1 VKHKSE
7 QKDALEAFYK
17 EHIHNRRDLVDHE
30 LLVVLQCD
38 QDAVTRGSHVKR
50 WLSDNKIVLQ
60 MSTAFKQSQ
69 NGQIERDM
77 QNVLDRARTFLAS
90 YDVPQSWWWHA
101 VKEAIW
107 FINRSP
113 TSKNDNKT
121 PLELMY
127 NKKPDMKEMIPFFC
141 PGLYNVTKSERE
153 PDAVWKWKARCC
165 RFIGHDLNSK
175 TYTVWDIESQKIVEG
190 RSDIVWDPTLLDKYV
205 QTSNDML
212 KAFQRARKL
221 AKRMQSDNESIN
233 NKKSSD
239 LKINKDAMRNTQIN
253 KDTDSDDDEP
263 RYWSFEH
270 EDVLQNAYNNYELYT
285 EVESEADPNSMLHK
299 LNVMRELDNEER
311 MYFAYDNNAEDQLDL
326 LIHHIILSATTE
338 LKLPPVPKNEA
349 EALDPNRIDRD
360 EWYQAI
366 LNEME
371 QFDKYKIFK
380 AAPQVGHAMKT
391 KFVFTLTYRSDYTLK
406 YKARLV
412 VCGYSQIKG
421 IDYTETFAPTIGTN
435 TVFILLF
442 LAGWGDFQVSVF
454 DVTAAFLE
462 GEADCVQYC
471 RLPLC
476 ISRNNVQQRV
486 QIIGNMYGEKQA
498 PKVWNDKLHKILT
511 EIGLER
517 CPWDA
522 CLYMGWFENKFIM
535 ISIHVD
541 DGYVVSTDM
550 ETIKLFHSTLLKYIR
565 NATLFEPKE
574 SVQKYIG
581 IDIKAVR
588 TVDVNGDV
596 CKKMYLSQKDYIRKM
611 DLFPETGKTQK
622 IPMASNINLRGEDP
636 NPDLDSLLPVTGKLR
651 YVCDRTRPDVLVA
664 TGEISTGSQP
674 SDLHYKVAKQIVK
687 YLKDTVERELVLGG
701 SGDMKHFAFSD
712 AAYISAGKSK
722 SRLGHCQ
729 FLGTDSGAIN
739 CTSVNDN
746 TVSHSSMEAEIK
758 ALDLLILSIIHTRN
772 ILDFLGYTITVPTI
786 IFCDNKSAI
795 ELCKTLKMTQK
806 SKHIQMR
813 INFIR
818 ECINNR
824 IVEIVFVPSQYNVA
838 DVLTKPLADVLFNE
852 HANKL
857 LYGFNGDLLY
867 ILSNNITYEQVNISI
882 EKRMNN

>member
-7 QKDALEAFYK
+7 QAEALQAFYRK
-17 EHIHNRRDLVDHE
+17 HIESRRGLDGHE

-38 QDAVTRGSHVKR
+38 QDSVTRGSQVKR
-50 WLSDNKIVLQ
+50 WLLENKVVLQ
-60 MSTAFKQSQ
+60 MSAAFKQSQ

-90 YDVPQSWWWHA
+90 YDVPQSFWWHA

-107 FINRSP
+107 YINRSP

-121 PLELMY
+121 PLELMF

-165 RFIGHDLNSK
+165 RFIGHDENSK
-175 TYTVWDIESQKIVEG
+175 TYSVWDIESQKIVEG
-190 RSDIVWDPTLLDKYV
+190 RSDIVWDATLLDKYV
-205 QTSNDML
+205 HSSDDML
-212 KAFQRARKL
+212 KAFKKAAEY
-221 AKRMQSDNESIN
+221 AKSDTSDNESNN
-233 NKKSSD
+233 NKNSSD
-239 LKINKDAMRNTQIN
+239 IDDEDTVHDTRIDTKDS
-253 KDTDSDDDEP
+253 KDEDEEP
-263 RYWSFEH
+263 RYWAAEVDDILHS
-270 EDVLQNAYNNYELYT
+270 AYINYELYP
-285 EVESEADPNSMLHK
+285 EVESDIDPNSMLHK
-299 LNVMRELDNEER
+299 LNVMREQENKDV
-311 MYFAYDNNAEDQLDL
+311 MYFAYDNEKEDQLDL
-326 LIHHIILSATTE
+326 LVHHTIASARAD
-338 LKLPPVPKNEA
+338 LKLPPIPKNEA
-349 EALDPNRIDRD
+349 DALDPNREDRD
-360 EWYQAI
+360 QWYQAI

-421 IDYTETFAPTIGTN
+421 IDYNETYAPTIGTN
-435 TVFILLF
+435 TVFILMF
-442 LAGWGDFQVSVF
+442 LAGWGSFQTCVF

-476 ISRNNVQQRV
+476 ISPGNVSLRV

-498 PKVWNDKLHKILT
+498 PKVWNDKLHNILT
-511 EIGLER
+511 EMGFER

-522 CLYMGWFENKFIM
+522 CLYIGWYNDKFVM

-541 DGYVVSTDM
+541 DGYIVSTDL
-550 ETIKLFHSTLLKYIR
+550 ETIKQFHSTLLKHIR
-565 NATLFEPKE
+565 NATLFEPKDG
-574 SVQKYIG
+574 VLKYIG
-581 IDIKAVR
+581 IDVQAIR
-588 TVDVNGDV
+588 TVDINNNV
-596 CKKMYLSQKDYIRKM
+596 CTKMHLSQKGYIKDM
-611 DLFPETGKTQK
+611 NLFPILSGKVQK
-622 IPMASNINLRGEDP
+622 IPMSSNINLRGEDP
-636 NPDLDSLLPVTGKLR
+636 NENLNSLLPVTGKLR
-651 YVCDRTRPDVLVA
+651 YICDRTRPDILVS

-674 SDLHYKVAKQIVK
+674 SDLHYKVAKQISK
-687 YLKDTVERELVLGG
+687 YLIDTVDKELVLGG
-701 SGDMKHFAFSD
+701 SGDMIHFAFSD

-729 FLGTDSGAIN
+729 FLGRDSGAIN

-746 TVSHSSMEAEIK
+746 TVSHSYMEAEIK

-818 ECINNR
+818 ECINKR
-824 IVEIVFVPSQYNVA
+824 IIEIVFVQSELNVA
-838 DVLTKPLADVLFNE
+838 DVLTKPLADVLFNQ
-852 HANKL
+852 HAYKL
-857 LYGFNGDLLY
+857 LYGFNGDISYL
-867 ILSNNITYEQVNISI
+867 LSNIITYEQVNLSI
-882 EKRMNN
+882 DRRNK